1 MFGTYAEFN
10 GSREEVK
17 LLADLLLQRLTSSR
31 FGGEMNERGHDDAG
45 FALQG
50 LDNGV
55 GKLSTSVCHREGS
68 RSSAILGLDDFITA
82 ILDTVG
88 KLLEGALVD
97 A

>member
-17 LLADLLLQRLTSSR
+17 LLADLLLQSLTSSCVS
-31 FGGEMNERGHDDAG
+31 GEMNERGHDDASL
-45 FALQG
+45 ALES
-50 LDNGV
+50 LDYGV
-55 GKLSTSVCHREGS
+55 GELSTRVCHREGR
-68 RSSAILGLDDFITA
+68 RSSAILSLDDFITA
-82 ILDTVG
+82 ILDAVG